1 MTEPIL
7 QVRFFKTETG
17 HEPVREWLLS
27 LRQDDRTNIGADIK
41 TVQFG
46 WPLGMPLV
54 RKLEPG
60 LWEVRSH
67 ISNGIARV
75 IFTVEA
81 LTLVLLHGFIKKS
94 QKTEASDLIVSRQ
107 RYRQLLQENDNL
119 GSDFDDFLRSEGN
132 LEAAEHIASK
142 RVLAFQIRE
151 ALTSDAIS
159 VSELARRMNTSRSSI
174 NRLLD
179 PDNPSVTLE
188 TMERVATAIGRR
200 LVVQLLP
207 A

>member
-1 MTEPIL
+1 MTEPIF
-7 QVRFFKTETG
+7 QVRFFRTEAG
-17 HEPVREWLLS
+17 YEPVREWLLT
-27 LRQDDRTNIGADIK
+27 LPQEDRRNIGADIK

-94 QKTEASDLIVSRQ
+94 QRTEASDLIVSRQ
-107 RYRQLLQENDNL
+107 RYRQLLQEN
-119 GSDFDDFLRSEGN
+119 E
-132 LEAAEHIASK
+132 
-142 RVLAFQIRE
+142 
-151 ALTSDAIS
+151 
-159 VSELARRMNTSRSSI
+159 
-174 NRLLD
+174 
-179 PDNPSVTLE
+179 
-188 TMERVATAIGRR
+188 
-200 LVVQLLP
+200 
-207 A
+207 